1 MSLSL
6 WDQMQT
12 GNDTSRIP
20 SRYVTFHHPEPVT
33 NHTIS
38 DMVKHR
44 KNHPKDTDL
53 EQKLKIK
60 STAPEICNYAIA
72 YSYSPLVIP
81 GGN

>member
-1 MSLSL
+1 
-6 WDQMQT
+6 MQT

-33 NHTIS
+33 NQTIS

-53 EQKLKIK
+53 EQKLKICK
-60 STAPEICNYAIA
+60 STVPT
-72 YSYSPLVIP
+72 YSYTCQVTKC
-81 GGN
+81 